1 MFKAPKA
8 IKECTTSGNAAS
20 FTTARVGGGSK
31 KVIWKPTE
39 KKKSTGLKP
48 DALTKYVSSGY
59 KKA

>member
-8 IKECTTSGNAAS
+8 IKECTMSGNAAA

-48 DALTKYVSSGY
+48 DALTKYVASGF